1 MLKRSLLLGLLL
13 AVLILPGLT
22 MTCAAQDV
30 IIESD
35 TSVEFQ
41 DCMAALQNASDGS
54 IVSTRGATIAQ
65 VMEVPYN
72 IMSGNWITGLNVHSL
87 NDNEELT
94 FFYVNKGVPYKSF
107 TIVMK
112 KNMTDS
118 TFVINSEVLMGSTPF
133 KSPTTLL
140 IGSIKGGFT
149 LSQFLMNGDEGFGYQ
164 TFNSK

>member
-41 DCMAALQNASDGS
+41 DCMAALQNGS
-54 IVSTRGATIAQ
+54 IVSTRESSIAQ

-72 IMSGNWITGLNVHSL
+72 IVTGNWITGFNVHSL
-87 NDNEELT
+87 SDNEELT
-94 FFYVNKGVPYKSF
+94 FFYVNKGEPYRSF
-107 TIVMK
+107 KIVMK
-112 KNMTDS
+112 KSMTDS
-118 TFVINSEVLMGSTPF
+118 TLLIDDKILMGSTPF